1 MTAIEW
7 AETTPTKDLKLRI
20 SSKKPEKKEEQQK
33 PEKKLAKKRYY
44 VYYWQ
49 AEGLRFPLTEQTG
62 AD

>member
-33 PEKKLAKKRYY
+33 PEKKLAKKDITSIIGKPKAY
-44 VYYWQ
+44 VSLSPNRP
-49 AEGLRFPLTEQTG
+49 ELT
-62 AD
+62 